1 MILITWKEIIPLM
14 LVGTGRLFI
23 DILVVSWLR
32 VLMQLLRHAPELL
45 SGAGDLHPLLTLA
58 KKIFKLWTPVISMC
72 TLALA

>member
-45 SGAGDLHPLLTLA
+45 SGVVIYIHFLH
-58 KKIFKLWTPVISMC
+58 
-72 TLALA
+72 